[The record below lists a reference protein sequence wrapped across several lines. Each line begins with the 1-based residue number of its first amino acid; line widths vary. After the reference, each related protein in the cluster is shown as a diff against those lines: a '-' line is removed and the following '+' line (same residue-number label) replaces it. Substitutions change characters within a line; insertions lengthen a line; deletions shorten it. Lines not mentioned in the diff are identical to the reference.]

1 MGAKRL
7 RVAAA
12 ATAIVAGLAVSAE
25 LAPDTTGPGRRSHP
39 AEIVVTLRA
48 VAIGST
54 VLLGRQTKTA
64 GCKLGANPDRAC
76 SPGAYYSG
84 LTKRTICSDTFRTSS
99 VRHVTDATK
108 HAVEV
113 EYGLAPIAHG
123 SALEIDH
130 IVSLELGGSND
141 PANLY
146 PERADAAPGY
156 HVKDLLENKLH
167 DMVCGGGIALRDARR
182 QIATDWQK
190 LYKRV
195 FGVKPR

>member
-12 ATAIVAGLAVSAE
+12 ATAIVAGLAVSAQ
-25 LAPDTTGPGRRSHP
+25 LAPDTTGPTRLSHV
-39 AEIVVTLRA
+39 AGIVVTPRA

-54 VLLGRQTKTA
+54 VLLGRQTKAA

-84 LTKRTICSDTFRTSS
+84 LTKRTICSGTFRTSS
-99 VRHVTDATK
+99 VRNVSDGTK
-108 HAVEV
+108 HAVEI
-113 EYGLAPIAHG
+113 EYGLKPIAYG

-167 DMVCGGGIALRDARR
+167 DMVCGGDIALRDARR

-195 FGVKPR
+195 LGVKPR